1 MVMMHSAFYQREW
14 LLFIIGVGTPCF
26 LAITGYL
33 LYSNSLEREQQKC
46 KKWAYKS
53 FKLGLICAA
62 LYLVFYLSIGKTFHW
77 YDILINFF
85 TGDRICLPLW
95 YLTALWEALLLFAL
109 IRTFLPRLIY
119 WLPVL
124 FLLSYAI
131 RIHPDIMCPG
141 LGLYG
146 QNLMRSNAIV
156 TSLPF
161 LCTGYLVHKHK
172 DWLLSRINVNI
183 WLPVVL
189 AALLGEYAFRVFQGL
204 PFGAFSLLTYPCVV
218 MLILSCVKYPDVRI
232 PLINQIGEK
241 HSANIYYFHIFVLDC
256 LCLTNCTI
264 KGLEALQIWL
274 LGIPISIIFNFALSK
289 VTALLKNS
297 NKHQ

>member
-1 MVMMHSAFYQREW
+1 MVAVHYWRGHT
-14 LLFIIGVGTPCF
+14 LF

-46 KKWAYKS
+46 RKWAYKS
-53 FKLGLICAA
+53 FKLGLICAT

-77 YDILINFF
+77 YDILINFV

-109 IRTFLPRLIY
+109 VRTFIPRLIY

-172 DWLLSRINVNI
+172 DWLLSHINVNI
-183 WLPVVL
+183 WLPITII
-189 AALLGEYAFRVFQGL
+189 ALLGEYAFRVFQEL
-204 PFGAFSLLTYPCVV
+204 PVGAFSLLTYPCVV
-218 MLILSCVKYPDVRI
+218 MLILGCIKYPYFQI
-232 PLINQIGEK
+232 PVLNWIGEK
-241 HSANIYYFHIFVLDC
+241 HSANIYYFHIFVLDI
-256 LCLTNCTI
+256 LCLLGVCI
-264 KGLEALQIWL
+264 KSAEALQCWL
-274 LGIPISIIFNFALSK
+274 LCIPVSVIFNFTLAFFSNCFSK
-289 VTALLKNS
+289 KTIA
-297 NKHQ
+297 